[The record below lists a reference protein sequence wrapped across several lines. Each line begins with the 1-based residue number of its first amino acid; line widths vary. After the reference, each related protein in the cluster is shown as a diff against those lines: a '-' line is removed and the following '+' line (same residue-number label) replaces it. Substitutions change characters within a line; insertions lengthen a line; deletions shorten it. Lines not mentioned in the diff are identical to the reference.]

1 MAESNLRHGDD
12 GHSSLVSALDNQ
24 YNDDHQDGD
33 GNVSTTLGETITFQN
48 ELANQ
53 AHAALQTAVQHQ
65 QQQHQQGVS
74 PAPQQSP
81 SLSKAGKQPNATQ
94 APAPVPGPYRQ
105 APNSHISNKA
115 QLDLLRASY
124 ARNPFPTKADLKE
137 LERET
142 GRPWM
147 KIREYFRQRR
157 NKMRGLAELEG
168 MEEPGR
174 AMSW

>member
-24 YNDDHQDGD
+24 YNNDHHEGS
-33 GNVSTTLGETITFQN
+33 VSSTLGETITFQN

-53 AHAALQTAVQHQ
+53 AHAALHSAVQHQ
-65 QQQHQQGVS
+65 QQQPV
-74 PAPQQSP
+74 
-81 SLSKAGKQPNATQ
+81 T
-94 APAPVPGPYRQ
+94 PVPPAKTQENKSLNLTPTPVPVSGPYRQ

-124 ARNPFPTKADLKE
+124 ARNPFPTKAELKE

-142 GRPWM
+142 GRPWI

-157 NKMRGLAELEG
+157 NKMRGLAEMEG

-174 AMSW
+174 AMSWSVC